1 MTGGASEGGP
11 AGSSVA
17 VAMAVGTLPE
27 PLATALNRRMAR
39 VHQAETPEAA
49 LDVLREQSVALL
61 ILGPDLPPASAEDLC
76 RRFRALDRARF
87 AYVLAVRAEPEGR
100 SGSLLAAGVDDLIG
114 EGCGFPAAERRLALA
129 EHRLRVRAER
139 SLEADSRRVCEAAL
153 RRQAF
158 RDDLTGV
165 LLRPPFLDRLTQEA
179 RVSRRYG
186 RETTLL
192 LVDFDGLSEINRAH
206 GLAVGDGLLKTA
218 VSDLRRRLRESDDW
232 GRLTGDTF
240 GVLLRE
246 TGPEGAAV
254 AAGRICRFMAE
265 TEWETE
271 TGSTV
276 RVPVSVGGAGF
287 SGREDTAERMLIRAE
302 SRLAEIQRRG
312 GNDFL
317 LESSPVAASTPLAPS
332 GG

>member
-1 MTGGASEGGP
+1 MTGGKSERGSRPNSAS
-11 AGSSVA
+11 AAA
-17 VAMAVGTLPE
+17 VVGTLPE
-27 PLATALNRRMAR
+27 SLWAALNRRFPRAHR
-39 VHQAETPEAA
+39 ADTPEAA
-49 LDVLREQSVALL
+49 LRLLRAESVSIL
-61 ILGPDLPPASAEDLC
+61 ILGPDIPPASAEDIC

-87 AYVLAVRAEPEGR
+87 AYVLAVRAEPEGCH
-100 SGSLLAAGVDDLIG
+100 GPLLAAGVDDLIG

-129 EHRLRVRAER
+129 EHRLRLRAER
-139 SLEADSRRVCEAAL
+139 SLEADSRRVCEAVL

-192 LVDFDGLSEINRAH
+192 LVDFDGLSGINRAH
-206 GLAVGDGLLKTA
+206 GLATGDGLLKTA
-218 VSDLRRRLRESDDW
+218 VIALCRRLRESDDW

-240 GVLLRE
+240 GILLRE
-246 TGPEGAAV
+246 TGPAGAAV
-254 AAGRICRFMAE
+254 AAGRICEFMAE
-265 TEWETE
+265 KEWETE

-276 RVPVSVGGAGF
+276 RLPVSIGGAGF

-302 SRLAEIQRRG
+302 TRLAEVQRG
-312 GNDFL
+312 GGNGCL
-317 LESSPVAASTPLAPS
+317 LESSPSAASALP
-332 GG
+332 GI

>member
-1 MTGGASEGGP
+1 LRLLRA
-11 AGSSVA
+11 
-17 VAMAVGTLPE
+17 E
-27 PLATALNRRMAR
+27 P
-39 VHQAETPEAA
+39 
-49 LDVLREQSVALL
+49 VALL
-61 ILGPDLPPASAEDLC
+61 ILGPDLPPASAEQLC
-76 RRFRALDRARF
+76 RRFRALDRSRF

-100 SGSLLAAGVDDLIG
+100 HGPLLAAGVDDLIG
-114 EGCGFPAAERRLALA
+114 EGCGVSAAERRLALA

-139 SLEADSRRVCEAAL
+139 SLKADSRRVCEAAL

-192 LVDFDGLSEINRAH
+192 LVDFDGLAGINRAH

-218 VSDLRRRLRESDDW
+218 VSALRRRLRESDDW
-232 GRLTGDTF
+232 GRLSGDTF
-240 GVLLRE
+240 GILLRE

-254 AAGRICRFMAE
+254 AAGRICQFMAE
-265 TEWETE
+265 KKWETE

-276 RVPVSVGGAGF
+276 RLPVSVGGAGF

-302 SRLAEIQRRG
+302 ARLGKVQRRG

-317 LESSPVAASTPLAPS
+317 LEPSPSAAPALP
-332 GG
+332 GI